1 MAKIKQNTRAD
12 LVRKIQELEA
22 QLLSSYGAASD
33 GIVKASTGHMMASG
47 VIVRVHAL
55 GGREIVPAFM
65 VADGLSLETVAA
77 LRADIKRSYELTKAY
92 NESRITK

>member
-22 QLLSSYGAASD
+22 QLLSSYGAASA
-33 GIVKASTGHMMASG
+33 GIGKASTDHFMASG

-65 VADGLSLETVAA
+65 VADGLSLDTVAA
-77 LRADIKRSYELTKAY
+77 LRADIKRSYELTKLY
-92 NESRITK
+92 NENRIIK